1 MIEIDT
7 AVDLTHP
14 ADLVWRAL
22 TDREL
27 VARWFTEVEAV
38 AGARGR
44 LLVCTA
50 GLAGFDAAVDA
61 EVTERREPELLA
73 LRCDEAGRRTRLT
86 CTLTS
91 TTEGCRLVVREVL
104 EHGTWPADQR
114 DRREQYYD
122 QALTGRLPAILDW
135 LAFQQVDLRRG
146 DPAVTAQLPVTELID
161 DEPAPAGRSRGPLLI
176 AVLAGAVLAA
186 GLAVWAVLPA
196 EPDPA
201 AGTDPA
207 PLPAPTAATATTRLP
222 RAALPVR
229 PKPSAG
235 SGSARPSRTPT
246 AKPSGATASLPPA
259 AGVLTARYATV
270 STRIFGYTGEV
281 VVDNAGS
288 AAANDWSVVVT
299 LSEGGTIAGASGAD
313 WRQDGQTVTFTG
325 APVPA
330 GGSETFTFDVRD
342 GDPLT
347 KAPES
352 CTLGAAPCA
361 AP

>member
-104 EHGTWPADQR
+104 EHARG
-114 DRREQYYD
+114 RRTS
-122 QALTGRLPAILDW
+122 A
-135 LAFQQVDLRRG
+135 
-146 DPAVTAQLPVTELID
+146 
-161 DEPAPAGRSRGPLLI
+161 
-176 AVLAGAVLAA
+176 
-186 GLAVWAVLPA
+186 
-196 EPDPA
+196 
-201 AGTDPA
+201 
-207 PLPAPTAATATTRLP
+207 TAASSTTTR
-222 RAALPVR
+222 R
-229 PKPSAG
+229 
-235 SGSARPSRTPT
+235 
-246 AKPSGATASLPPA
+246 
-259 AGVLTARYATV
+259 
-270 STRIFGYTGEV
+270 
-281 VVDNAGS
+281 
-288 AAANDWSVVVT
+288 
-299 LSEGGTIAGASGAD
+299 
-313 WRQDGQTVTFTG
+313 
-325 APVPA
+325 
-330 GGSETFTFDVRD
+330 
-342 GDPLT
+342 
-347 KAPES
+347 
-352 CTLGAAPCA
+352 
-361 AP
+361 